1 MSYEKKADRSQ
12 VFLLPPSLE
21 DWVPED
27 HPVRFIDAFV
37 ESLDLPSL
45 GFEVGHAPT
54 GRPRYSAQL
63 LLSVYLYC
71 YFDRIRSLRR
81 MERACLEN
89 VAVMWL
95 TGNERPDHN
104 TLWRFFRDNKEAI
117 RKVLKRSVKVAVD
130 ANLVGMVLHAV
141 DGTKIEA
148 QASCKTAYYR
158 EKLDKALDR
167 ADASITEMEELLEA
181 SEEAGIDSYRLP
193 EDLADAKKCREKI
206 RKSLAEL
213 DEAGANS
220 LQPSEPDA
228 RIMKCNGKMVF
239 SYNAQAVTDDK
250 AGIIVAGD
258 VVTQE
263 TDNGLLASMI
273 DAVKETAGDVAET
286 TLADKGYSADKDLAQ
301 AEEKGYKV
309 LVNLGKNV
317 DPAEGEKPFHTSRFV
332 YDSEEDCCICPLG
345 NKLQFQSTK
354 KARRGDGRL
363 RVYHCAGYKE
373 CPKRWQCSS
382 NKRGRTIELS
392 EHHEA
397 VARQRAKQKDD
408 EATAKLARRGVI
420 VEPTFALAKHIL
432 EFRRWSYRDLEA
444 NRAQWSLICSTINLH
459 KLFAAWLKGEVA
471 LGRTAPAVASSCL
484 FRRLTGLITIARS
497 LSGRIGEQHPY
508 PSHLETPA

>member
-21 DWVPED
+21 DWVPRD

-89 VAVMWL
+89 IAVMWL
-95 TGNERPDHN
+95 TGNEHPDHN

-117 RKVLKRSVKVAVD
+117 RKVLKQSVKVAIN

-158 EKLDKALDR
+158 EKQKKALER
-167 ADASITEMEELLEA
+167 VDASITEMEDLLEA
-181 SEEAGIDSYRLP
+181 SEEAGIDNYRLP
-193 EDLADAKKCREKI
+193 EDLADAKKRKEKI

-213 DEAGANS
+213 DEAGVKS

-228 RIMKCNGKMVF
+228 RMMKCDGKKVF
-239 SYNAQAVTDDK
+239 GYNAQAVTDDK
-250 AGIIVAGD
+250 AGIIVGGD
-258 VVTQE
+258 LVTQE
-263 TDNGLLASMI
+263 TDNGLLVSMI
-273 DAVKETAGDVAET
+273 DTVKETAGDVAET
-286 TLADKGYSADKDLAQ
+286 ILADKGYSASEDLAQ
-301 AEEKGYKV
+301 AEEKGYEV

-317 DPAEGEKPFHTSRFV
+317 DPADGDKPFHASRFS

-345 NKLQFQSTK
+345 SKLHFQRIK
-354 KARRGDGRL
+354 NARGGDGRL
-363 RVYHCAGYKE
+363 RVYHCAGYKD

-382 NKRGRTIELS
+382 NKRGRTIELI
-392 EHHEA
+392 EHHQT
-397 VARQRAKQKDD
+397 VVRQRAKQKNKD
-408 EATAKLARRGVI
+408 AKAKLARRAVI
-420 VEPTFALAKHIL
+420 VEPTFALAKHVL

-444 NRAQWSLICSTINLH
+444 NRTQWSLICSTINLH

-471 LGRTAPAVASSCL
+471 LGKTASAAASLRL
-484 FRRLTGLITIARS
+484 FRRLSRLTTIVRS
-497 LSGRIGEQHPY
+497 LVGRIGGRPQW
-508 PSHLETPA
+508 SHHLKIPA

>member
-1 MSYEKKADRSQ
+1 MSYEIKPDRSK

-21 DWVPED
+21 DWVPGN

-37 ESLDLPSL
+37 ESLDLQSL

-71 YFDRIRSLRR
+71 YFDRIRTLRR

-95 TGNERPDHN
+95 TGNEHPDHN
-104 TLWRFFRDNKEAI
+104 TLWRFFHDNREAI
-117 RKVLKRSVKVAVD
+117 RKVLKQSVKVATD

-148 QASCKTAYYR
+148 QASRKTAYYR
-158 EKLDKALDR
+158 KKLKKALNR
-167 ADASITEMEELLEA
+167 VDASITEMESLLEA
-181 SEEAGIDSYRLP
+181 SEEVGIDTYRLP
-193 EDLADAKKCREKI
+193 EDLVDAENCREKI

-213 DEAGANS
+213 DEAATDN

-228 RIMKCNGKMVF
+228 RVMECNGKLVF

-258 VVTQE
+258 VVTEE
-263 TDNGLLASMI
+263 TDHGLLVPMI

-286 TLADKGYSADKDLAQ
+286 TLADTGYSAAKDLAQ
-301 AEEKGYKV
+301 AEEKGYEV

-345 NKLQFQSTK
+345 NKLRFRGTK
-354 KARRGDGRL
+354 NARRGDGKL
-363 RVYHCAGYKE
+363 KVYHCAGYKE

-382 NKRGRTIELS
+382 SKRGRTIELS
-392 EHHEA
+392 EHHES
-397 VARQRAKQKDD
+397 VTRQRARQKEDG
-408 EATAKLARRGVI
+408 AKAKLARRGII
-420 VEPTFALAKHIL
+420 VEPTFALAKHAL
-432 EFRRWSYRDLEA
+432 KFRRWSYRDLEA
-444 NRAQWSLICSTINLH
+444 NRSQWSLICSTINLH
-459 KLFAAWLKGEVA
+459 KLYVEWLKGAVA
-471 LGRTAPAVASSCL
+471 LGKTDHARTSTRL
-484 FRRLTGLITIARS
+484 FGRLSGLITVVRS
-497 LSGRIGEQHPY
+497 FSRRIGEQH
-508 PSHLETPA
+508 SCLLHLEFPA

>member
-1 MSYEKKADRSQ
+1 MSYEIKPDRSQ

-21 DWVPED
+21 DWVPKD

-63 LLSVYLYC
+63 LLSLYLYC

-81 MERACLEN
+81 MERACVEN

-95 TGNERPDHN
+95 TGNEHPDHN

-117 RKVLKRSVKVAVD
+117 RKVLKQSVKVAAD
-130 ANLVGMVLHAV
+130 ANLIGMVLHAV

-158 EKLDKALDR
+158 EKLDKALER
-167 ADASITEMEELLEA
+167 ADASITEMEELLDA
-181 SEEAGIDSYRLP
+181 SVEAGIDSYRLP

-213 DEAGANS
+213 DEAGAKS
-220 LQPSEPDA
+220 LQPNEPDA
-228 RIMKCNGKMVF
+228 RMMICDGKKVF
-239 SYNAQAVTDDK
+239 GYNAQAVTDEK
-250 AGIIVAGD
+250 AGIIVAED

-273 DAVKETAGDVAET
+273 DTVKETAGDVAET
-286 TLADKGYSADKDLAQ
+286 TLADKGYSASEDLAQ
-301 AEEKGYKV
+301 AEEKGYEV

-317 DPAEGEKPFHTSRFV
+317 DPAEGDKPFHASRFS
-332 YDSEEDCCICPLG
+332 YDSEDDCCICPLG
-345 NKLQFQSTK
+345 NKLHFQRIK
-354 KARRGDGRL
+354 NAREGDGKL
-363 RVYHCAGYKE
+363 RVYHCAGYKD

-382 NKRGRTIELS
+382 NKRGRTIELI

-397 VARQRAKQKDD
+397 VARQRAKQKNED
-408 EATAKLARRGVI
+408 AKAKLARRGVI
-420 VEPTFALAKHIL
+420 VEPTFALAKHAL

-471 LGRTAPAVASSCL
+471 LGKTAPAVASSRL
-484 FRRLTGLITIARS
+484 FRRLSGLITIARS
-497 LSGRIGEQHPY
+497 FAGRIGEQP
-508 PSHLETPA
+508 PCPRHLETPA

>member
-27 HPVRFIDAFV
+27 HPARFIDAFV

-54 GRPRYSAQL
+54 GRPRYSAEL

-81 MERACLEN
+81 MERACVEN
-89 VAVMWL
+89 VALMWL
-95 TGNERPDHN
+95 TGNEHPDHN
-104 TLWRFFRDNKEAI
+104 TLWRFFRDNKKAI
-117 RKVLKRSVKVAVD
+117 RKVLKQSVRVAAD
-130 ANLVGMVLHAV
+130 ASLIGMVLHAV

-148 QASCKTAYYR
+148 RASRKSAYYR
-158 EKLDKALDR
+158 KQQEEALQR
-167 ADASITEMEELLEA
+167 VDASIREMEELLEE
-181 SEEAGIDSYRLP
+181 SQEAGIDSYRLP
-193 EDLADAKKCREKI
+193 EELADAKKCREKI

-213 DEAGANS
+213 DEADTNN

-228 RIMKCNGKMVF
+228 RMMMCDGKTAF

-250 AGIIVAGD
+250 AGIIVASD
-258 VVTQE
+258 VVNQE
-263 TDNGLLASMI
+263 TDNGLLAPMI
-273 DAVKETAGDVAET
+273 DKVKQTAGDVAET

-301 AEEKGYKV
+301 AEAKGYEV

-332 YDSEEDCCICPLG
+332 YDPKEDCCICPLG
-345 NKLQFQSTK
+345 NKLQFRNTK

-363 RVYHCAGYKE
+363 RVYHCSGYKD

-397 VARQRAKQKDD
+397 MARQRAKQKNPD
-408 EATAKLARRGVI
+408 AQAKLARRGVI
-420 VEPTFALAKHIL
+420 VEPTFALAKHDL
-432 EFRRWSYRDLEA
+432 EFRRWSYRDLA
-444 NRAQWSLICSTINLH
+444 SNRTQWSLICATINIR
-459 KLFAAWLKGEVA
+459 KLYAAWLNSGVGLAKTA
-471 LGRTAPAVASSCL
+471 LASVFS
-484 FRRLTGLITIARS
+484 RLYRHLLWFADPDALSDGNLHMRCSATG
-497 LSGRIGEQHPY
+497 
-508 PSHLETPA
+508 

>member
-1 MSYEKKADRSQ
+1 MSYEIKPDRSK

-21 DWVPED
+21 DWVPGD

-71 YFDRIRSLRR
+71 YFDRIRTLRR

-95 TGNERPDHN
+95 TGNEHPDHN
-104 TLWRFFRDNKEAI
+104 TLWRFFDDNKEAI
-117 RKVLKRSVKVAVD
+117 RKVLKQSVKVATD

-148 QASCKTAYYR
+148 QASRKTAYYR
-158 EKLDKALDR
+158 KKLKKALDR
-167 ADASITEMEELLEA
+167 VDASITEMEKLLEA
-181 SEEAGIDSYRLP
+181 SEEVGIDSYRLP
-193 EDLADAKKCREKI
+193 EDLADAEKCREKI

-213 DEAGANS
+213 DEAGTDN
-220 LQPSEPDA
+220 LQPNEPDA
-228 RIMKCNGKMVF
+228 RMMECNGKLVF

-258 VVTQE
+258 VVTEE
-263 TDNGLLASMI
+263 TDHGLLVPMI
-273 DAVKETAGDVAET
+273 DTVKETAGDVAET
-286 TLADKGYSADKDLAQ
+286 TLADKGYSAAEDLAQ
-301 AEEKGYKV
+301 AEEKGYEV

-317 DPAEGEKPFHTSRFV
+317 DPAKGDKPFHTSRFV

-345 NKLQFQSTK
+345 NKLRFRGTK
-354 KARRGDGRL
+354 NARRGDGKL
-363 RVYHCAGYKE
+363 KVYHCAGYKE

-382 NKRGRTIELS
+382 SKRGRTIELC
-392 EHHEA
+392 EHHES
-397 VARQRAKQKDD
+397 VARQRAKQKD
-408 EATAKLARRGVI
+408 EGVKAKLARRGVI
-420 VEPTFALAKHIL
+420 VEPTFALAKHAL
-432 EFRRWSYRDLEA
+432 EFRRWSHRNLEA
-444 NRAQWSLICSTINLH
+444 NRSQWSLVCSTINLH
-459 KLFAAWLKGEVA
+459 KIYAAWLKGGVA
-471 LGRTAPAVASSCL
+471 LGKTAPARAFSHPL
-484 FRRLTGLITIARS
+484 LRLSDLISVARS
-497 LSGRIGEQHPY
+497 LSQRIGELHSCPL
-508 PSHLETPA
+508 HLEIPA